1 LLTRK
6 LDKKLSGCKINQKVE
21 KERRWLNRRIQLGLA
36 SSERLA
42 VSLPTL
48 GSRVLESRESLL
60 GRG

>member
-21 KERRWLNRRIQLGLA
+21 RERRWLNRRIQLGLA